1 MEESAEKVDKLL
13 ERLLDIIRKSGRVAK
28 KEIELEEEAGKVLT
42 NLEKVLEKELKN
54 ELETIIAEKRVYY
67 TFYANELEIRVD
79 VNRLRTNVTISA
91 GEPTEEFS
99 EPLTPK
105 SARNLYTFLTLL
117 EEGEDLIKRAE
128 EQVSEWE
135 KENEERE
142 RILKALKNA
151 LAPLILEDI

>member
-1 MEESAEKVDKLL
+1 VKVDAAEHYVDVVISSAEPP
-13 ERLLDIIRKSGRVAK
+13 G
-28 KEIELEEEAGKVLT
+28 
-42 NLEKVLEKELKN
+42 
-54 ELETIIAEKRVYY
+54 
-67 TFYANELEIRVD
+67 
-79 VNRLRTNVTISA
+79 
-91 GEPTEEFS
+91 EFS
-99 EPLTPK
+99 EPLTPRSTK
-105 SARNLYTFLTLL
+105 SLYTLLTLL